1 MKNIKTILT
10 LCVFISL
17 LSCNKKGCTDPNASN
32 YDPTATKDNGSCYY
46 LNLPTDL
53 NVIVENENNSGIV
66 NIQASAAGHNFFT
79 VCFFDGSDSTIV
91 NTNDGT
97 ASYTYLDT
105 GTHAIRVR
113 AHLTYEDY
121 TEWLGVVNI
130 SLNTSGIPNTG
141 YSTPISYPNYSLIW
155 NDEFDGNSLSSAWVH
170 EIGNGNWGWGNNE
183 LQYYRSQNTSVED
196 GYLIITAKQENFGG
210 QNYTSSRIKTQGV
223 ESFQYGRI
231 DIRAALPNG
240 QGIWPA
246 LWMLGDNI
254 SSASWPGCGEID
266 IMELIGGNG
275 YNDRTVY
282 GTIHWDDN
290 GHVNYGGHNSL
301 PSGTM
306 FSDEFHVFSIIWT
319 STSIKWLRD
328 DVQYHEADITPSS
341 LSEFHQNFFF
351 IFNVAVGGNWPGS
364 PDGTTIFP
372 QKMIVDYVRV
382 FQ

>member
-1 MKNIKTILT
+1 MSRK
-10 LCVFISL
+10 
-17 LSCNKKGCTDPNASN
+17 
-32 YDPTATKDNGSCYY
+32 
-46 LNLPTDL
+46 
-53 NVIVENENNSGIV
+53 
-66 NIQASAAGHNFFT
+66 
-79 VCFFDGSDSTIV
+79 
-91 NTNDGT
+91 
-97 ASYTYLDT
+97 
-105 GTHAIRVR
+105 
-113 AHLTYEDY
+113 
-121 TEWLGVVNI
+121 
-130 SLNTSGIPNTG
+130 
-141 YSTPISYPNYSLIW
+141 
-155 NDEFDGNSLSSAWVH
+155 
-170 EIGNGNWGWGNNE
+170 
-183 LQYYRSQNTSVED
+183 D

-210 QNYTSSRIKTQGV
+210 QNYTSSRIKTQGI

-254 SSASWPGCGEID
+254 STASWPGCGEID

-290 GHVNYGGHNSL
+290 GHASYGGHNSL

-328 DVQYHEADITPSS
+328 DIQYHEADITSSS